1 MCGTILPRT
10 LPNSSHWEEFLEAMA
25 KNTQRRRSNGDGW
38 VYQDGPQW
46 RFKLAVGVDP
56 VTGKL
61 QYRGGRAASH
71 AEATEKLRK
80 LHAELLAGRVAAPTK
95 GTLGKYL
102 DEWVENTI
110 KPNRADSTYRQYRWL
125 IDQHL
130 IPHLGKKKIE
140 DLRRP
145 DVQKLIALKA
155 SQTVQPRAKEAAGAP
170 SAKLS
175 RSTLRLIRA
184 VLHAA
189 YNDAI
194 RDGLASINPAS
205 HVELPKAVKQAPV
218 SLTPE
223 EARKLLDA
231 AAQSDL
237 PEFWNF
243 LFMTGTRLAEAC
255 GIRWQDI
262 DFDAGTVRISGQLL
276 RTDKVLAYVAG
287 TKTNQI
293 RSLHLVESLLNQLKA
308 LKSKQLIDG
317 VSDPD
322 GIVFLN
328 PYGRRL
334 DPKFVRDR
342 LAELCKAAKVK
353 VISPHKAR
361 HTAATLAHAATGD
374 IHAVQKL
381 LGHSQVSLTADLY
394 GHSSSIAQKRVANA
408 LEELIRPREAKNAD

>member
-1 MCGTILPRT
+1 M
-10 LPNSSHWEEFLEAMA
+10 
-25 KNTQRRRSNGDGW
+25 
-38 VYQDGPQW
+38 
-46 RFKLAVGVDP
+46 
-56 VTGKL
+56 
-61 QYRGGRAASH
+61 
-71 AEATEKLRK
+71 
-80 LHAELLAGRVAAPTK
+80 
-95 GTLGKYL
+95 
-102 DEWVENTI
+102 
-110 KPNRADSTYRQYRWL
+110 
-125 IDQHL
+125 
-130 IPHLGKKKIE
+130 
-140 DLRRP
+140 
-145 DVQKLIALKA
+145 KA
-155 SQTVQPRAKEAAGAP
+155 SQTVQPRAKEAKEEP
-170 SAKLS
+170 TAKLS

-184 VLHAA
+184 VLQAA

-205 HVELPKAVKQAPV
+205 HVELPKEVKQPPV
-218 SLTPE
+218 SLTLE

-237 PEFWNF
+237 PEFWSF

-255 GIRWQDI
+255 GVRWQDV
-262 DFDAGTVRISGQLL
+262 DFDAGTVRISGQLM
-276 RTDKVLAYVAG
+276 RRDKALTYVPG

-293 RSLHLVESLLNQLKA
+293 RSLHLVKSLLNQLKA

-322 GIVFLN
+322 GVVFLN

-342 LAELCKAAKVK
+342 LVELCKTAKVK

-381 LGHSQVSLTADLY
+381 LGHRQVSLTADLY
-394 GHSSSIAQKRVANA
+394 GHGSSIVQKKVATA
-408 LEELIRPREAKNAD
+408 LEELIRPSEAKNAD

>member
-1 MCGTILPRT
+1 
-10 LPNSSHWEEFLEAMA
+10 MA

-80 LHAELLAGRVAAPTK
+80 LQAE
-95 GTLGKYL
+95 
-102 DEWVENTI
+102 
-110 KPNRADSTYRQYRWL
+110 
-125 IDQHL
+125 
-130 IPHLGKKKIE
+130 
-140 DLRRP
+140 
-145 DVQKLIALKA
+145 
-155 SQTVQPRAKEAAGAP
+155 
-170 SAKLS
+170 
-175 RSTLRLIRA
+175 
-184 VLHAA
+184 
-189 YNDAI
+189 
-194 RDGLASINPAS
+194 
-205 HVELPKAVKQAPV
+205 
-218 SLTPE
+218 
-223 EARKLLDA
+223 
-231 AAQSDL
+231 L

-255 GIRWQDI
+255 GVRWQDI

-317 VSDPD
+317 VSDPE

-342 LAELCKAAKVK
+342 LAELCTAAKVK

-361 HTAATLAHAATGD
+361 HTAATLAHAATAD

-394 GHSSSIAQKRVANA
+394 GHSSSIAQKRVAKA
-408 LEELIRPREAKNAD
+408 LEELIRPSEAKNAA